1 MNKLLLNEFKK
12 TGFKK
17 IIIYDLLII
26 STIFI
31 IIYLN
36 RKLDANDVFDTIYSF
51 IPFLGILICVIFS
64 GIISSEISNGTF
76 KMYLTKGYSRWKVIV
91 SKLIFIYLY
100 IIHLY
105 LITFA
110 SYYIIIKLF
119 FAFNINVNMLL
130 EVFKHFIPLFFI
142 GTLCLFLS
150 TIINNSI
157 LCVGITISICLLSSV
172 IAQILFIFNFNIIQY
187 TFLPYIDFNVLRD
200 SLYLNELK
208 NNYSIYLSINKG
220 IIVLIFHI
228 LLFICLSINSFTK
241 KDIKN

>member
-1 MNKLLLNEFKK
+1 MNRLLLNEFKK
-12 TGFKK
+12 FGFKK
-17 IIIYDLLII
+17 IIIYDLLILSI
-26 STIFI
+26 VFV

-36 RKLDANDVFDTIYSF
+36 RNIEVLKVFNTIYSF
-51 IPFLGILICVIFS
+51 IPFLGILICVLFS
-64 GIISSEISNGTF
+64 GIISSEILNGTF
-76 KMYLTKGYSRWKVIV
+76 RMYLTKGYSRWKVII

-100 IIHLY
+100 IVHLY
-105 LITFA
+105 LFTLL
-110 SYYIIIKLF
+110 SYYVITKIF
-119 FAFNINVNMLL
+119 FDFSINANIFF

-150 TIINNSI
+150 TVINNSV

-172 IAQILFIFNFNIIQY
+172 IAQILFIFNISVIQY

-208 NNYSIYLSINKG
+208 NSYSIYLSINKG
-220 IIVLIFHI
+220 IIVLVFHI

>member
-26 STIFI
+26 SIISI

-36 RKLDANDVFDTIYSF
+36 RNLNSIDIFNIIYSL
-51 IPFLGILICVIFS
+51 IPFLGILICIIFS
-64 GIISSEISNGTF
+64 GIISNEISNGTF
-76 KMYLTKGYSRWKVIV
+76 RVYLTKGYNRWKILM

-105 LITFA
+105 LITFV
-110 SYYIIIKLF
+110 SYYVIIKIF
-119 FAFNINVNMLL
+119 FVFDIDVNILL
-130 EVFKHFIPLFFI
+130 EVFKHFVPLFFI
-142 GTLCLFLS
+142 GTLCLLLS

-157 LCVGITISICLLSSV
+157 LCVGLTIIICLLSSV

-200 SLYLNELK
+200 SVYLNELRD
-208 NNYSIYLSINKG
+208 NYSVYLSINKG
-220 IIVLIFHI
+220 VIVLLFHI
-228 LLFICLSINSFTK
+228 LLCICLSINFFTK